1 MESFYKSFKMEEV
14 CRQKYQTHEQAARG
28 VADYIERLYNR
39 TLLQSSLVYF
49 SQVEY
54 EKWRLREFS
63 EA

>member
-1 MESFYKSFKMEEV
+1 MESFYKSTKMEEV

-28 VADYIERLYNR
+28 VADYIERLYNQ

-54 EKWRLREFS
+54 EK
-63 EA
+63 